1 MGLGAIVVVD
11 AGDRG
16 LNLFAADE
24 KPGMKALLA
33 EPLVC
38 VDVLGHSMLER
49 AVEHFVRADVEVV
62 TVLLA
67 ADFSYDVPAFPA
79 SFGNVQFQTVKD
91 VSSAVA
97 EKLKEYSQNGIDHAF
112 LASSALYAETDL
124 LDFFFFHREARRMVT
139 RARDRQGALDLWVV
153 DCAAQHSDLD
163 NKLTQEQANGSSYF
177 VGGYARRLTRPHDL
191 RLLISDVLRGRCAI
205 RPSGQAVKA
214 GLWMDEEAEIDRRA
228 RIVPPAYIGRGV
240 KIQEDALITR
250 CSSLEEGCYVDC
262 GTVIEDS
269 SILANTHVGIW
280 LDVRH
285 AVANGNKL
293 LSLEHD
299 VVLEISDPNV
309 MRSTRSAGAM
319 KKFVFNAQYE
329 KQEMI
334 ADLPIED
341 SENAPAP
348 ETWQLRAN
356 PIQG

>member
-16 LNLFAADE
+16 LNSFAAEE

-33 EPLVC
+33 EPLAY
-38 VDVLGHSMLER
+38 VDVIGRSMLER
-49 AVEHFVRADVEVV
+49 AVEQFVRADVEVV
-62 TVLLA
+62 TVLLP
-67 ADFSYDVPAFPA
+67 ADFSHDVPAFPA
-79 SFGNVQFQTVKD
+79 SFGNVQFQTVND
-91 VSSAVA
+91 VSPAVA
-97 EKLKEYSQNGIDHAF
+97 GKLKEYSQNGIDHTF

-124 LDFFFFHREARRMVT
+124 LDFFFFHREARQMVT
-139 RARDRQGALDLWVV
+139 RAVDGQGSLDLWVV

-163 NKLTQEQANGSSYF
+163 NKLTREQGNGSSYF

-205 RPSGQAVKA
+205 RPPGQAAKA
-214 GLWMDEEAEIDRRA
+214 GLWIDEGAEVDRRA
-228 RIVPPAYIGRGV
+228 RIVAPAYIGRGV
-240 KIQEDALITR
+240 RIQEDALITR

-285 AVANGNKL
+285 AVASGNKL
-293 LSLEHD
+293 LSMEHD

-309 MRSTRSAGAM
+309 MRSTRPAEAM
-319 KKFVFNAQYE
+319 KNFAPNAQHE
-329 KQEMI
+329 KPEMV
-334 ADLPIED
+334 AAPTED
-341 SENAPAP
+341 SEDAPAP
-348 ETWQLRAN
+348 ETWQLGAN